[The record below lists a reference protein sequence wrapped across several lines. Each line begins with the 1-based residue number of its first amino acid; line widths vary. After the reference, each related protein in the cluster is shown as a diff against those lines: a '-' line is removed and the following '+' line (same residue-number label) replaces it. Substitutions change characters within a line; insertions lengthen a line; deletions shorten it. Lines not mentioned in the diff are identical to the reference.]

1 MSEVRLR
8 DPRVECP
15 AFLAFVRRHACC
27 ACGAP
32 APSQAAHLRMGNLE
46 IGKRPTGIAEKPS
59 DRWATPLCQSC
70 HLDAPDAQHNIGE
83 PAFWRRVGIDPFNLA
98 TNLYAQFE
106 RRRNRS
112 AGQRDAV
119 VARAVRMKRRRAKKA
134 AHRETHKSILK
145 KVKRPQRSATT
156 SDSRSKLR
164 GPKRKW
170 PSRPFPAGRGFNGGK
185 NG

>member
-1 MSEVRLR
+1 MTLRQR

-15 AFLAFVRRHACC
+15 AFLAFVRRHPCC

-32 APSQAAHLRMGNLE
+32 PRSQAAHIRMGCLE

-59 DRWATPLCQSC
+59 DRWAVPLCADC
-70 HLDAPDAQHNIGE
+70 HLDAPDAQHNVGE
-83 PAFWRRVGIDPFNLA
+83 KAFWKRVGINPFELA

-106 RRRNRS
+106 RRRDRP
-112 AGQRDAV
+112 AEVRDAV

-134 AHRETHKSILK
+134 AHRQTHKSSPK
-145 KVKRPQRSATT
+145 KAKRPQLSTAA
-156 SDSRSKLR
+156 SVSRAKVR

-170 PSRPFPAGRGFNGGK
+170 PSRKFASRPFPKKAPMR
-185 NG
+185 